1 LCAAA
6 YHRTL
11 TCSFL
16 LLLLLLLLQFQGGE
30 MCQILTQ
37 PQAAAAEI
45 KKKFAARDENKNVQS
60 FSLLHG

>member
-1 LCAAA
+1 LLVPAAA
-6 YHRTL
+6 AAVAAAISR
-11 TCSFL
+11 
-16 LLLLLLLLQFQGGE
+16 GK

-60 FSLLHG
+60 FSLSHG